1 MPAED
6 AIIIRLIDQVITQ
19 TVPGQE
25 ACESGDWQ
33 CRLCR
38 DRRCAERDPN
48 AVGNLVG
55 VGADRIGTVSGVKR
69 KPAVAAI
76 IDHTLLRPDASEEDI
91 RLLCQEAAEYGFAS
105 VCVNPVWVGFCK
117 ALLSDTGVM
126 VATVIGFPLG
136 ALPAAA
142 KAAEAIQ
149 AVEDGADELDMVL
162 NVGFLKS
169 GKYAE
174 VEEDIRQVVR
184 AAGPLTVKVIIETA
198 LLSDEEKVKA
208 CVLAQRAGARYV
220 KTSTGFSKGGATEH
234 DVAIMRRVVGP
245 SMGVKASGG
254 IKSSD
259 DVRKMVAAG
268 ASRIGASASVAIVS
282 DGSGDSAGY

>member
-1 MPAED
+1 M
-6 AIIIRLIDQVITQ
+6 
-19 TVPGQE
+19 
-25 ACESGDWQ
+25 
-33 CRLCR
+33 
-38 DRRCAERDPN
+38 
-48 AVGNLVG
+48 
-55 VGADRIGTVSGVKR
+55 
-69 KPAVAAI
+69 AAI

-117 ALLSDTGVM
+117 ALLGDTGVM

-142 KAAEAIQ
+142 KAAETIQ

-282 DGSGDSAGY
+282 NGGGDSAGY